1 MFAAAMA
8 LPAPMGATD
17 DPKGSDARSRTGS
30 PRPMD
35 EARFE
40 MFYRR
45 TAGGLWSYLYR
56 MTGNEATADDLLQK
70 AFFRF
75 LRANPVLAT
84 EEHQR
89 RWIFRTATNLALDHF
104 RETKRERSR
113 VELADIVESGTSNE
127 PREVLRH
134 DMMKTFAELKPRER
148 ALLWLA
154 HVEEADHDDIGQ
166 ALGVKTKS
174 VKVLLFRARKRLGE
188 LLAKKGLAP
197 EVRR

>member
-1 MFAAAMA
+1 MT
-8 LPAPMGATD
+8 LPAPLVAE
-17 DPKGSDARSRTGS
+17 ARTRTGS
-30 PRPMD
+30 PKPMD
-35 EARFE
+35 EGRFE
-40 MFYRR
+40 AFYRR

-56 MTGNEATADDLLQK
+56 MTGDAAVADDLLQK

-84 EEHQR
+84 EDHQR
-89 RWIFRTATNLALDHF
+89 RWMFRTATNLALDHF
-104 RETKRERSR
+104 RETKRDRAQ
-113 VELADIVESGTSNE
+113 VDIAEVIQSAASTE

-154 HVEEADHDDIGQ
+154 HVEEADHEDIGE
-166 ALGVKTKS
+166 ALGVKTRS

-188 LLAKKGLAP
+188 LLTKKGLAP

>member
-1 MFAAAMA
+1 MNTMFAAMT
-8 LPAPMGATD
+8 LPAPLLA
-17 DPKGSDARSRTGS
+17 AAQSRTGK
-30 PRPMD
+30 PAPM
-35 EARFE
+35 EEGRFE
-40 MFYRR
+40 LFYRR
-45 TAGGLWSYLYR
+45 HAGSVWSYLFR
-56 MTGNEATADDLLQK
+56 MTGDAAVADDLLQK

-75 LRANPVLAT
+75 LRANPTLAS

-89 RWIFRTATNLALDHF
+89 RWLFRTATNLAMDHF
-104 RETKRERSR
+104 RETKREKR
-113 VELADIVESGTSNE
+113 ADLTDLPERGTSME

-154 HVEEADHDDIGQ
+154 HVEEADHEDIGQ
-166 ALGVKTKS
+166 ALGVKAHS

-188 LLAKKGLAP
+188 LLTKKGLAP

>member
-1 MFAAAMA
+1 MTTMFAAGMT
-8 LPAPMGATD
+8 LPAPLASEGRT
-17 DPKGSDARSRTGS
+17 RTGS

-40 MFYRR
+40 AFYRR
-45 TAGGLWSYLYR
+45 TAGSLWSYLYR
-56 MTGNEATADDLLQK
+56 LSGNEATADDLLQK

-75 LRANPVLAT
+75 LRANPTLAS

-89 RWIFRTATNLALDHF
+89 RWIFRTATNLAFDHF
-104 RETKRERSR
+104 RETKRERARFDLDAMAEAVQSM
-113 VELADIVESGTSNE
+113 E

-154 HVEEADHDDIGQ
+154 HVEEEDHEDIGE
-166 ALGVKTKS
+166 ALGVKGKS
-174 VKVLLFRARKRLGE
+174 VKVLLFRARRKLGE
-188 LLAKKGLAP
+188 LLSKKGLAP
-197 EVRR
+197 EVKR

>member
-1 MFAAAMA
+1 MTMVAAAMT
-8 LPAPMGATD
+8 LPASMLAT
-17 DPKGSDARSRTGS
+17 ARTRTGS

-40 MFYRR
+40 AFYRS
-45 TAGGLWSYLYR
+45 TAGNLWSYLFR
-56 MTGNEATADDLLQK
+56 MTGDEAVSDDLLQK
-70 AFFRF
+70 AYFRF
-75 LRANPVLAT
+75 LRSNPAAAT

-89 RWIFRTATNLALDHF
+89 RWLFRTATNLAMDHF

-113 VELADIVESGTSNE
+113 VELADVPGASMES
-127 PREVLRH
+127 RDALRH
-134 DMMKTFAELKPRER
+134 DMLKTFAELKPRER

-154 HVEEADHDDIGQ
+154 HVEEADHDDIGE

-188 LLAKKGLAP
+188 LLTKKGLAP
-197 EVRR
+197 